1 MIATI
6 LLTIIWGIMIGI
18 LVSAP
23 MGPTG
28 ILVIQRTLNK
38 GWLPGFLTG
47 IGAAVSDL
55 FYAIVAVL
63 GVAFIV
69 DWIQHYQI
77 PLQIIGSICIAFY
90 GLYLWTSNPAS
101 SLNTSDK
108 LASTNT
114 RRLGGWLKF
123 FFSGI
128 GLTIINPSILFFYFV
143 LFARTNFLFEADA
156 AHWWLYPVGFGCI
169 VAGAL
174 GWWTLITW
182 AINKVRNHF
191 KLRTLR
197 IINRSIAILMYGIA
211 LFGFV
216 TGIYSYLSH

>member
-1 MIATI
+1 MFTTL
-6 LLTIIWGIMIGI
+6 LLTIIWGIVIGI

-28 ILVIQRTLNK
+28 ILVIQRTLNR

-69 DWIQHYQI
+69 DWIQAYQT
-77 PLQIIGSICIAFY
+77 PLQIVGSVCIAFY
-90 GLYLWTSNPAS
+90 GLYLWMSNPAS
-101 SLNTSDK
+101 SLTTSDK
-108 LASTNT
+108 LSSTNT
-114 RRLGGWLKF
+114 RRVGGWLKF

-143 LFARTNFLFEADA
+143 LFARTNFLFDADA
-156 AHWWLYPVGFGCI
+156 EHWWLYPIGFGGI
-169 VAGAL
+169 VSGAL
-174 GWWTLITW
+174 GWWVLITW

-197 IINRSIAILMYGIA
+197 IINRSIAILIYTIA
-211 LFGFV
+211 AFGFV
-216 TGIYSYLSH
+216 TGVYAYFTQ